1 VEKPSK
7 RAAPRGGILGGVST
21 GTDVA
26 HRSRWPYISLIPL
39 GLGAWAPIYAG
50 AKTQRRAWVI
60 WGIVWTLL
68 ALAGWVISVAQNGK
82 GGLGGL
88 PLILSWVGGAATSF
102 SIRSSYEQAIA
113 SPLLEAQTTGEQ
125 RLRDREEAMRIA
137 RTRPQL
143 AREMGIGRPD
153 VSGAADAGL
162 VDVNNASVTALL
174 KLPGVDG
181 DVATEIVEA
190 REKVHGF
197 ASLEDMGAALD
208 LDGNL
213 VEGLRD
219 QVVFLPRP

>member
-1 VEKPSK
+1 
-7 RAAPRGGILGGVST
+7 VSP

-26 HRSRWPYISLIPL
+26 HRSRWPYISLVPF
-39 GLGAWAPIYAG
+39 GFGAWAPIYAG
-50 AKTQRRAWVI
+50 ARAHESKWIALGVLWTAMIVI
-60 WGIVWTLL
+60 
-68 ALAGWVISVAQNGK
+68 A
-82 GGLGGL
+82 
-88 PLILSWVGGAATSF
+88 LILSGGHGHGNDGVVGALAIVAWLGGVATSF
-102 SIRSSYEQAIA
+102 SIRSAYEQQMG
-113 SPLLEAQTTGEQ
+113 SPMLRATEVGEQ
-125 RLRDREEAMRIA
+125 RLRDREKAQRIA
-137 RTRPQL
+137 RDNPAL

-153 VSGAADAGL
+153 VTGAADAGL
-162 VDVNNASVTALL
+162 VDLNNASVTALL

-219 QVVFLPRP
+219 RVVFLPR